1 MARAEIVA
9 PAATGTVELR
19 TKSLW
24 IVLEL
29 WKNANGAFSHELVG
43 RAQNARPHAPQGA
56 LPFLH
61 DQDKNRKGKMKGRIA
76 CVRCNV
82 A

>member
-24 IVLEL
+24 IVPEL

-43 RAQNARPHAPQGA
+43 RAQNARPHAPQA
-56 LPFLH
+56 YSNLLLI
-61 DQDKNRKGKMKGRIA
+61 KTKEMN
-76 CVRCNV
+76 VR
-82 A
+82 